1 MTTHVVLAQPL
12 HLCIPWC
19 AFLGNRREVGGRL
32 GREAQEGGDIR
43 TPVADSSWH
52 MAETNPML

>member
-12 HLCIPWC
+12 HLCIPRC
-19 AFLGNRREVGGRL
+19 IVLGN
-32 GREAQEGGDIR
+32 GREAQEGGDIG
-43 TPVADSSWH
+43 TPEADSSWH